1 MIAYVKGTLE
11 EITEQ
16 NVVIEVNGI
25 GYNVRISAG
34 TMGQLPGLSSE
45 VKLYTYTCVREDA
58 FLLYGFLTKEE
69 LELFRLLI
77 TVNGVGPKGALGV
90 LSVMS
95 VRDLRFAVMGADSRM
110 LAKAPGIGKKTA
122 ERIIL
127 DLRDKVSFDEAAVET
142 ASPVQDV
149 WQASDGDQ
157 RWEAMQALEALGY
170 NPAEAKRA
178 VAQVDAKETDVE
190 VILKAAL
197 KAM

>member
-190 VILKAAL
+190 VILKAAV

>member
-1 MIAYVKGTLE
+1 
-11 EITEQ
+11 
-16 NVVIEVNGI
+16 
-25 GYNVRISAG
+25 
-34 TMGQLPGLSSE
+34 MGQLPGLSSE

>member
-58 FLLYGFLTKEE
+58 FFLYVFLTKEE

-149 WQASDGDQ
+149 WQASDGDP
-157 RWEAMQALEALGY
+157 RGEAMQALEALGY

>member
-142 ASPVQDV
+142 ASPAQGA
-149 WQASDGDQ
+149 WQASDGDP

-170 NPAEAKRA
+170 NPVEAKRA